1 MNKTLIKIIM
11 PSEGDMQLVNQE
23 GGTITLAPTYFGG
36 ECAGPVVQIVDSQD
50 QKKILASYRVK
61 IKNNGDV
68 KLAKAEYL

>member
-36 ECAGPVVQIVDSQD
+36 ECAGPVIQYVDPQD
-50 QKKILASYRVK
+50 PKKVLSSYRVK
-61 IKNNGDV
+61 IRNNGELR
-68 KLAKAEYL
+68 LAKAEQ

>member
-36 ECAGPVVQIVDSQD
+36 ECAGPVIQYVDPQD
-50 QKKILASYRVK
+50 TKKVLSSYRVK
-61 IKNNGDV
+61 IKNNGELR
-68 KLAKAEYL
+68 LAKAEQ

>member
-36 ECAGPVVQIVDSQD
+36 ECAGPVIQFVDPQD
-50 QKKILASYRVK
+50 QKKVMSSYRVK
-61 IKNNGDV
+61 IRNNGELR
-68 KLAKAEYL
+68 LAKAEQ